1 MGMFKAREPRKFRR
15 ISIYT
20 DERKEKLD
28 KLVNEVKRE
37 QGELPPVP
45 EDYTQDRF
53 RGKFSQFTPR
63 TQNYAEGGWGSNFK
77 WPVVLVV
84 IILLLMLW
92 KFLLTGDYHF

>member
-1 MGMFKAREPRKFRR
+1 MGMFNAREPRKFRR

-20 DERKEKLD
+20 DERKEKLE

-37 QGELPPVP
+37 QGELPPIS
-45 EDYTQDRF
+45 EDYTHDRF

-63 TQNYAEGGWGSNFK
+63 TQSFSEGGWGRNFK
-77 WPVVLVV
+77 WPVVLIA

-92 KFLLTGDYHF
+92 KFLLTGDPRF